1 MLARLHHLIA
11 EGCSEGGRTGPWLAL
26 GLLAAAI
33 PGAKALVQAF
43 AGPYVVQDDA
53 RQFVAWMARFE
64 DPALFRGDLIA
75 DYFNTVTPYGFTAL
89 YWGAVQLGL
98 DPMVFNKLLGP
109 VLGLLTAIF
118 AFRLAVRLV
127 PAPVAGFLAAALLSI
142 DVWLSDSLASGTPR
156 AFVYPLFLA
165 FLLAVVRRSVAG
177 TVVAIALQGLFYP
190 QITLVSAG
198 VLVLRLLRW
207 QGGPRLSR
215 GRADWLLLA
224 AGLLAAAVT
233 LAPFTLKTG
242 AYGPALTLAEAKTLP
257 GLQPGGRTYFF
268 YDDLWHFYLCGAFRS
283 GYLPKEWGCGTV
295 IQTAPAMA
303 APYFVALAA
312 AVWALP
318 IWLWRRGLK
327 GAELLVCALVS
338 STVLF
343 VAAHALLFEL
353 HLPSKYSQQPL
364 RMITAL
370 ALGAAFASVLTGVVK
385 RTRWRGAAV
394 RCAALLVIGLLIFP
408 LVYARIP
415 NARYVESQYAA
426 VYVFL
431 EGQPK
436 DSLVASLMKE
446 ADSLPAFSR
455 MSVLVANEYMIPYSR
470 GYARMFDERAR
481 ALILAHYS
489 PDPAPLKELIA
500 RYGVDLFLIDEKRFR
515 VPDMKRSWWA
525 RHYPA
530 AAKAALA
537 VLARGEKPALKGF
550 IESCSI
556 FKAGGDTVL
565 SAACILKQLQTRPNS
580 AQRW

>member
-1 MLARLHHLIA
+1 MLAKLHHFIT

-33 PGAKALVQAF
+33 PGAKALTQAF
-43 AGPYVVQDDA
+43 SGPYVVQDDA
-53 RQFVAWMARFE
+53 RQFVVWMARFE

-89 YWGAVQLGL
+89 YWGAAQLGL

-118 AFRLAVRLV
+118 VFRLAVRLV
-127 PAPVAGFLAAALLSI
+127 PAPVAGFLAVALLSI
-142 DVWLSDSLASGTPR
+142 DVWLNASLASGTPR

-198 VLVLRLLRW
+198 VLVFRLLRW

-215 GRADWLLLA
+215 RRADWLLSV

-242 AYGPALTLAEAKTLP
+242 TYGPALTLAEAKTLP
-257 GLQPGGRTYFF
+257 GLQPGGRTFF
-268 YDDLWHFYLCGAFRS
+268 FDDDLWHFYFCALRS
-283 GYLPKEWGCGTV
+283 GYLPREWGCGTV
-295 IQTAPAMA
+295 LQQAPAMA
-303 APYFVALAA
+303 ATYFVALAA

-318 IWLWRRGLK
+318 IWLWRRGHK

-343 VAAHALLFEL
+343 VTAHALLFEL
-353 HLPSKYSQQPL
+353 HLPSKYSPQPL
-364 RMITAL
+364 RMITAV
-370 ALGAAFASVLTGVVK
+370 ALGAALASVLTGVVK

-394 RCAALLVIGLLIFP
+394 TGVALLVIGLLIFP

-415 NARYVESQYAA
+415 KAHYVESQHPA
-426 VYVFL
+426 VHVFL

-455 MSVLVANEYMIPYSR
+455 MSVLVANEFMIPYNR

-489 PDPAPLKELIA
+489 PDPAPLKELIGH
-500 RYGVDLFLIDEKRFR
+500 YGVDLFLIDERSFR
-515 VPDMKRSWWA
+515 IRHLRRSWWA

-530 AAKAALA
+530 EAAAVQARLA
-537 VLARGEKPALKGF
+537 KGEKPALKGL
-550 IESCSI
+550 IEGCSI
-556 FKAGGDTVL
+556 FEAGGDTVL

-580 AQRW
+580 AQR

>member
-1 MLARLHHLIA
+1 MLARLRHLIG

-33 PGAKALVQAF
+33 PGAKALTQAF

-53 RQFVAWMARFE
+53 RQFVAWMARFD

-89 YWGAVQLGL
+89 YWGAANLGL

-127 PAPVAGFLAAALLSI
+127 PAPVAGFLAVALLSI
-142 DVWLSDSLASGTPR
+142 DVWLNDSLASGTPR

-198 VLVLRLLRW
+198 VLVFRLLRW

-215 GRADWLLLA
+215 GRADWLLA
-224 AGLLAAAVT
+224 VAGLLAAAVT

-242 AYGPALTLAEAKTLP
+242 TYGPALTLAEAKTLP
-257 GLQPGGRTYFF
+257 GLQPGGRTFF
-268 YDDLWHFYLCGAFRS
+268 FDDDLWHFYFCALRS
-283 GYLPKEWGCGTV
+283 GYLPREWGCGTV
-295 IQTAPAMA
+295 LQQAPAMA

-318 IWLWRRGLK
+318 IWLWRRGRK

-343 VAAHALLFEL
+343 VTAHALLFEL
-353 HLPSKYSQQPL
+353 HLPSKYSSQPL
-364 RMITAL
+364 RMITAV
-370 ALGAAFASVLTGVVK
+370 ALGAAIASVLTGLLK

-394 RCAALLVIGLLIFP
+394 SGAALLVIGLLIFP

-415 NARYVESQYAA
+415 KAHYVESQMPA
-426 VYVFL
+426 VHVFL

-436 DSLVASLMKE
+436 DALVASLMKE

-455 MSVLVANEYMIPYSR
+455 MSVLVANEFMIPYNR

-489 PDPAPLKELIA
+489 PDPAPLKELIGH
-500 RYGVDLFLIDEKRFR
+500 YGVDLFLVDERSFR
-515 VPDMKRSWWA
+515 IPDMKRSWWA

-530 AAKAALA
+530 EAAAVQARLA
-537 VLARGEKPALKGF
+537 KGEMPALKGF

-580 AQRW
+580 AQR

>member
-1 MLARLHHLIA
+1 MLAKLHHLIG

-33 PGAKALVQAF
+33 PGAKALTQAF
-43 AGPYVVQDDA
+43 SGPYVVQDDA
-53 RQFVAWMARFE
+53 RQFVVWMARFE
-64 DPALFRGDLIA
+64 DPALFRGDFIA
-75 DYFNTVTPYGFTAL
+75 DYFNAVTPYGFTAL
-89 YWGAVQLGL
+89 YWGAAQLGL

-109 VLGLLTAIF
+109 GLALLTVIF
-118 AFRLAVRLV
+118 AFRLTIMLT
-127 PAPVAGFLAAALLSI
+127 PIPVAGFLVASLLSI
-142 DVWLSDSLASGTPR
+142 DLWLNDSLASGTPR

-165 FLLAVVRRSVAG
+165 FLYAVARRTVAG

-190 QITLVSAG
+190 QIALVSAG

-215 GRADWLLLA
+215 RRADWFLLA

-233 LAPFTLKTG
+233 LAPFMLKTG
-242 AYGPALTLAEAKTLP
+242 AYGPGLTLGEAKTLP
-257 GLQPGGRTYFF
+257 GLQPGGRTFF
-268 YDDLWHFYLCGAFRS
+268 FDDDLWHFYLCALRS
-283 GYLPKEWGCGTV
+283 GYLPREWGCGTV
-295 IQTAPAMA
+295 LQQAPAML

-318 IWLWRRGLK
+318 IWLWRRGHK
-327 GAELLVCALVS
+327 GAEVLVCVLVS

-343 VAAHALLFEL
+343 VTAHALLFEL

-364 RMITAL
+364 RMITAV
-370 ALGAAFASVLTGVVK
+370 ALGAALASVLTGAMK

-394 RCAALLVIGLLIFP
+394 TGTALLVIGLLILP
-408 LVYARIP
+408 LVHARIP
-415 NARYVESQYAA
+415 KTRYVESQHPA
-426 VYVFL
+426 VHVFL
-431 EGQPK
+431 KGQPK

-446 ADSLPAFSR
+446 ANSLPAFSR
-455 MSVLVANEYMIPYSR
+455 MSVLVANEFMIPYSR

-489 PDPAPLKELIA
+489 PDPAPLKELIGH
-500 RYGVDLFLIDEKRFR
+500 YGVDLFLIDERSFR
-515 VPDMKRSWWA
+515 IGDVRRSWWA
-525 RHYPA
+525 VHYPA

-537 VLARGEKPALKGF
+537 VLARGDKPAFMDF

-556 FKAGGDTVL
+556 FEDRSTTVL
-565 SAACILKQLQTRPNS
+565 SAACILERLRKDVNRGGQP
-580 AQRW
+580 

>member
-53 RQFVAWMARFE
+53 RQYVAWMARF
-64 DPALFRGDLIA
+64 DDAALFHGDLIA
-75 DYFNTVTPYGFTAL
+75 DYFGTVTPLGFTAL
-89 YWGAVQLGL
+89 YWGAAKLGL

-109 VLGLLTAIF
+109 ALGLLSALL

-142 DVWLSDSLASGTPR
+142 DVWLNNSLASGTPR

-165 FLLAVVRRSVAG
+165 FLLAVVRRSSAG
-177 TVVAIALQGLFYP
+177 TAAVIALQGLFYP
-190 QITLVSAG
+190 PIALVSAA
-198 VLVLRLLRW
+198 VLGLRLLRW
-207 QGGPRLSR
+207 HRGPRLT
-215 GRADWLLLA
+215 LA
-224 AGLLAAAVT
+224 PGELVLSGAGLLMAAVV
-233 LAPFTLKTG
+233 LAPFAFKTG
-242 AYGPALTLAEAKTLP
+242 TYGPALTLAEAKGLP
-257 GLQPGGRTYFF
+257 AFQLGGRTSFF
-268 YDDLWHFYLCGAFRS
+268 EESLWHFYSCGRRP
-283 GYLPKEWGCGTV
+283 GYLPNEWGCET
-295 IQTAPAMA
+295 IFAEAPVLAVS
-303 APYFVALAA
+303 YIVAVAA

-318 IWLWRRGLK
+318 IWLWRRGRQ
-327 GAELLVCALVS
+327 GAGLLVVAMVA

-343 VAAHALLFEL
+343 LAAHALLFDL
-353 HLPSKYSQQPL
+353 YLPSKYSQQPL
-364 RMITAL
+364 RMITAV
-370 ALGAAFASVLTGVVK
+370 ALGATIASVLTGVVK

-394 RCAALLVIGLLIFP
+394 TGAALLVIGLLIFP

-415 NARYVESQYAA
+415 KAHYVESQMAG
-426 VYVFL
+426 VHVFL

-436 DSLVASLMKE
+436 DALVASLMKE

-455 MSVLVANEYMIPYSR
+455 MSVLVANEFMIPYSR

-489 PDPAPLKELIA
+489 PDPAPLKELIGH
-500 RYGVDLFLIDEKRFR
+500 YGVDLFLIDERSFR
-515 VPDMKRSWWA
+515 IRDVRRSWWA

-530 AAKAALA
+530 AAAAALA
-537 VLARGEKPALKGF
+537 VLARGDKPAFIGF

-556 FKAGGDTVL
+556 FEDRSAAVL
-565 SAACILKQLQTRPNS
+565 SAACILERLRKGQNGDGQP
-580 AQRW
+580 